1 MFLSSC
7 ELNPVRR
14 GARRLIGSPQA
25 MHAAVMSCFPRS
37 QADRAGR
44 VLWRLDQ
51 TENSVL
57 LYIVS
62 GMAPDFTS
70 LVEQAGW
77 PQAQSWR
84 TMPYER
90 ILDSIKVGN
99 RYSFRFTANPTHSI
113 RTNGG
118 TDTKRFGHI
127 TVAQQ
132 ERWLLDRGIK
142 NGFQIP
148 QVSQASTSSPDRYSH
163 DELGYAF
170 QVVRRST
177 LSFRRTKEARTAT
190 VTLSQAT
197 YAGVLTVTDTDCLR
211 SALVNGIGP
220 AKAYGCGLM
229 TLAKPPTGEART
241 II

>member
-1 MFLSSC
+1 
-7 ELNPVRR
+7 
-14 GARRLIGSPQA
+14 

-44 VLWRLDQ
+44 ILWRLDQ
-51 TENSVL
+51 NENSLL

-62 GMAPDFTS
+62 GIAPDFTS

-77 PQAQSWR
+77 PRAQSWR

-90 ILDSIKVGN
+90 ILDSLKVGN

-113 RTNGG
+113 RTQGAA
-118 TDTKRFGHI
+118 DTKRFGHI

-132 ERWLLDRGIK
+132 EQWLLNRTIK
-142 NGFQIP
+142 NGFEIP
-148 QVSQASTSSPDRYSH
+148 QVNRTMANSPDSGSAENPDH
-163 DELGYAF
+163 AF
-170 QVVRRST
+170 QVVKRST
-177 LSFRRTKEARTAT
+177 LSFRRAKEGKPGT
-190 VTLSQAT
+190 VTLVQAT
-197 YAGVLTVTDTDCLR
+197 YAGVLTVVDPESLR

-229 TLAKPPTGEART
+229 TLAKPPSGAATDLP
-241 II
+241 